1 MKTETIAAIASGTA
15 PAAIG
20 VVRLSG
26 SDALE
31 IVGKCLHRKDLKP
44 RYMHH
49 RTLFD
54 EENTPVDDVLICYFK
69 APASYTGEEMVEI
82 YAHGGAVNL
91 GRVLSAVCRAG
102 AVPAPPGAYS
112 KRAFLNGK
120 IDLSRAE
127 AIMDIIHAQN
137 EQQCREAQ
145 KQLSGSVAASVKELR
160 DIVMKLLCAIE
171 ASIDF
176 STEEELAPL
185 PVDDIRN
192 DSHRILDRI
201 DRMKRAHQQYRSGGL
216 RVALIGKP
224 NAGKSSLFN
233 RLLGHERAIVT
244 NIPGTTTDTIEAGI
258 SINHHLFC
266 FIDTAGM
273 TQTQNVIEQLG
284 VERSR
289 AQIRSADLILTL
301 IDGTTSDDAMIRELH
316 DALGDDFSSFAENK
330 QLIFLHTK
338 SDLPGRLPLPDAVRT
353 CVEQHHLPCIEIS
366 SLDGNGLQTLEK
378 SLCDFAQ
385 SRDLACQD
393 VALITSQRH
402 MHLLERAAD
411 DIRRALLALDQ
422 SLPAECIA
430 EDFHEAANALSE
442 ITGAFA
448 AEDIVNEIFSHF
460 CIGK

>member
-1 MKTETIAAIASGTA
+1 
-15 PAAIG
+15 
-20 VVRLSG
+20 
-26 SDALE
+26 
-31 IVGKCLHRKDLKP
+31 
-44 RYMHH
+44 
-49 RTLFD
+49 
-54 EENTPVDDVLICYFK
+54 
-69 APASYTGEEMVEI
+69 
-82 YAHGGAVNL
+82 
-91 GRVLSAVCRAG
+91 
-102 AVPAPPGAYS
+102 
-112 KRAFLNGK
+112 
-120 IDLSRAE
+120 
-127 AIMDIIHAQN
+127 
-137 EQQCREAQ
+137 
-145 KQLSGSVAASVKELR
+145 
-160 DIVMKLLCAIE
+160 
-171 ASIDF
+171 
-176 STEEELAPL
+176 
-185 PVDDIRN
+185 
-192 DSHRILDRI
+192 
-201 DRMKRAHQQYRSGGL
+201 
-216 RVALIGKP
+216 
-224 NAGKSSLFN
+224 
-233 RLLGHERAIVT
+233 
-244 NIPGTTTDTIEAGI
+244 
-258 SINHHLFC
+258 
-266 FIDTAGM
+266 M

-366 SLDGNGLQTLEK
+366 SLDGNGLQMLEK